1 MLKEE
6 TDSVFGHR
14 TMKISHPVRSAL
26 NKHRIVR
33 LVLQWVTM
41 WESRMLNSLV
51 ILFLLMMCINKSGSE
66 RDGFMY
72 RMEYILGLGTLLV
85 ADIFLEFPA

>member
-1 MLKEE
+1 
-6 TDSVFGHR
+6 
-14 TMKISHPVRSAL
+14 
-26 NKHRIVR
+26 
-33 LVLQWVTM
+33 
-41 WESRMLNSLV
+41 MLNSLV